1 MQGFFSL
8 DIMIEAVKMITR
20 STVAD
25 IADGMEGIG
34 QAQYLGM
41 SPSPES
47 LKPKPLVWQRC
58 T

>member
-1 MQGFFSL
+1 MQGCFSL
-8 DIMIEAVKMITR
+8 DMMIEAVKMNTR

-25 IADGMEGIG
+25 IADGIESIG

-47 LKPKPLVWQRC
+47 LKTKPLVWQRG